1 MKLTILAV
9 GKTKEK
15 FLQIGEGIYLKKISP
30 FCQVEIKIIRGLTD
44 IKNQTKE
51 KVIEKEGEEILKKIP
66 NDAHVVSLDRTGK
79 RINSEQ
85 MARQIETWLQ
95 IGKPVF
101 VVIGGAFGLSS
112 AVKARSKIILSLSDL
127 TFTHEM
133 VRLIFLE
140 QLYRGFTIIKGVPY
154 HY

>member
-1 MKLTILAV
+1 MRITILAV
-9 GKTKEK
+9 GKTKQA
-15 FLQIGEGIYLKKISP
+15 FLQTGEGIYLKKLSP
-30 FCQVEIKIIRGLTD
+30 FCQISLQIISSLAD

-51 KVIEKEGEEILKKIP
+51 KIIAKEGEFIMQKIKP
-66 NDAHVVSLDRTGK
+66 SAHVVSLDRTGK
-79 RINSEQ
+79 KINSEQ
-85 MARQIETWLQ
+85 VARQISTWLSL
-95 IGKPVF
+95 GKEIV
-101 VVIGGAFGLSS
+101 VVIGGAFGLSEQ
-112 AVKARSKIILSLSDL
+112 VKKRSQVILSLSDL

>member
-1 MKLTILAV
+1 MRITILAV
-9 GKTKEK
+9 GKTKQV
-15 FLQIGEGIYLKKISP
+15 FLQTGEGIYLKKLSP
-30 FCQVEIKIIRGLTD
+30 FCQISLQIINSLAD

-51 KVIEKEGEEILKKIP
+51 KIIAKEGEFIMQKIKTS
-66 NDAHVVSLDRTGK
+66 AHVVSLDRTGK
-79 RINSEQ
+79 KINSEQ
-85 MARQIETWLQ
+85 VARQISTWLSL
-95 IGKPVF
+95 GKEIV
-101 VVIGGAFGLSS
+101 VVIGGAFGLSEQ
-112 AVKARSKIILSLSDL
+112 VKKRSQVILSLSDL